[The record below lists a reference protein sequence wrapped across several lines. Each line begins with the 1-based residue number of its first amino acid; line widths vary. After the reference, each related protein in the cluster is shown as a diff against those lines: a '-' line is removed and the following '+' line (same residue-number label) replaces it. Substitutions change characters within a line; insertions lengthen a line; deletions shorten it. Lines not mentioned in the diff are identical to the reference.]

1 MGITIQ
7 GDVYADSSAA
17 LGITQ
22 RTGNGKVRH
31 LRVQALWVQEV
42 RSTGRLGYKKIL
54 GILNPA
60 DILTKHV
67 PGKLLDQHIKTLGME
82 FRGGRAHSA
91 PSLCSL
97 KVETSD
103 SFEDHE
109 EEKPNVPKSCLEFGG
124 GCFELVTFSPIQM
137 CRPIPA
143 VGRQVPTS
151 RARKTRAEE
160 RLHMTE
166 SVEVRGLNTPL
177 LSFSMYR
184 LLRRTPPPT
193 NART

>member
-1 MGITIQ
+1 MGASCIGGHTVKSYSRQQRTVALSSAEAELHAMVAASAESIGIIGLCSDMGITIQ

-54 GILNPA
+54 GTLNPA

-67 PGKLLDQHIKTLGME
+67 PGELLDQHIKTLGME

-103 SFEDHE
+103 SFEDYE
-109 EEKPNVPKSCLEFGG
+109 EEEPNRPKSFLEIGG
-124 GCFELVTFSPIQM
+124 GCF
-137 CRPIPA
+137 
-143 VGRQVPTS
+143 
-151 RARKTRAEE
+151 
-160 RLHMTE
+160 
-166 SVEVRGLNTPL
+166 
-177 LSFSMYR
+177 
-184 LLRRTPPPT
+184 
-193 NART
+193 